1 MSPFSQFLRTL
12 RFQRGLKQK
21 ELAEKLGYEPSYL
34 SALERSEKGPPR
46 EDFVQRLIR
55 DLALN
60 PDECAALDKALAASR
75 RQLSLPATASIEEYQ
90 LMEMLR
96 PRLGRLNPVQIQLIG
111 LALRISEVDGPTA
124 AASA

>member
-124 AASA
+124 ASA

>member
-1 MSPFSQFLRTL
+1 MSPFSLFLRTL

-21 ELAEKLGYEPSYL
+21 ELAVKLGYEPSYV

-46 EDFVQRLIR
+46 EDFILRLIR

-60 PDECAALDKALAASR
+60 LDEGVTLDKALAASR

-90 LMEMLR
+90 LIEMLR
-96 PRLGRLNPVQIQLIG
+96 PQLGRLSPVQIQLIE
-111 LALRISEVDGPTA
+111 LALKMPELAG
-124 AASA
+124 SATTSA